1 MFILVSEVS
10 VRTTGLCCLGACGA
24 HDVTTGASE
33 LALVTTQEK
42 EKETGRSLSSST
54 CFQGTA

>member
-24 HDVTTGASE
+24 HDVTTGASG

-42 EKETGRSLSSST
+42 EKETGRS
-54 CFQGTA
+54 FQGTA